1 VITSSSKTK
10 HKYTIYVRKAKPIS
24 NNKLVIKT
32 TNNKKITL
40 NNNLGKKVAPILSYK

>member
-1 VITSSSKTK
+1 VIISSGKIK
-10 HKYTIYVRKAKPIS
+10 RECTIHVKKAKPTS

-40 NNNLGKKVAPILSYK
+40 DNNLGKE